1 MNFVAGRKVISAKS
15 GNAGFLLILD
25 NGSWA
30 SAFRTGKTIS
40 YEFGSGKIDKATL
53 QINSTIFGDATD
65 PIKENR
71 LYAKERNNIQNEI
84 EKSYGKTIESLAI
97 GINTFN
103 FAFEDGME
111 LDFQLCNDKNGIP
124 SIRVFWEQW

>member
-1 MNFVAGRKVISAKS
+1 MNFVAGRKVVSAKS

-25 NGSWA
+25 NGTWA
-30 SAFRTGKTIS
+30 SAFRTDKTIS

-84 EKSYGKTIESLAI
+84 EKSYGKTIER
-97 GINTFN
+97 G
-103 FAFEDGME
+103 
-111 LDFQLCNDKNGIP
+111 LD
-124 SIRVFWEQW
+124 